1 MTLPAPSAILGPPM
15 ALPFFLRSPASLLL
29 RRPAGP
35 IRLHVG
41 SGEKRIH
48 GWINVDIK
56 RLHDVDVVADAT
68 KTLRFTDVDA
78 IFAEH
83 FLEHLRLDQAL
94 DFLVVAHRALRRD
107 GWIRLSTPNLDWVLE
122 THYRPRDREVQQRE
136 MALEINR
143 AFRGWGHQF
152 LWNREM
158 LAEVLEVC
166 GFAGLRWCLYGES
179 DLPVF
184 LGLERHDAYEDLP
197 ELRHVL
203 IVEATKGVL
212 DPERLAAYRR
222 GLHETYTR
230 HVEADH

>member
-1 MTLPAPSAILGPPM
+1 MHWPIW
-15 ALPFFLRSPASLLL
+15 L
-29 RRPAGP
+29 RRPKGP

-68 KTLRFTDVDA
+68 KSLRFTDADA

-83 FLEHLRLDQAL
+83 FLEHLRLDQAI
-94 DFLVVAHRALRRD
+94 DFFEVAHRTLRGD
-107 GWIRLSTPNLDWVLE
+107 GWIRLSTPNLEWVLE
-122 THYRPRDREVQQRE
+122 THYRRLAEGKSKRES
-136 MALEINR
+136 ALEINR

-158 LAEVLEVC
+158 LQEVLELC
-166 GFAGLRWCLYGES
+166 GFTGLRWCRYGES

-184 LGLERHDAYEDLP
+184 LGLERHDAYDDLP
-197 ELRHVL
+197 ELGHVL
-203 IVEATKGVL
+203 IVEATKGL
-212 DPERLAAYRR
+212 FRPEKVAAYER
-222 GLHETYTR
+222 GLHEIYTR